1 MVIHFE
7 ADVSGARVTH
17 IQITIPESTAD
28 RKVVNLIALTVL
40 VSWTPKDLMANS
52 HHYRYG
58 LQDHISSHLQISYQD
73 YNVNFRKTLPNC
85 M

>member
-40 VSWTPKDLMANS
+40 VS
-52 HHYRYG
+52 
-58 LQDHISSHLQISYQD
+58 
-73 YNVNFRKTLPNC
+73 
-85 M
+85 